1 MVGIRQTQPGDPY
14 VFPIDVAVT
23 PASGPTRIVRL
34 QMQGRGVAATIAMD
48 AEPTS
53 VSLDPN
59 VWLLADFGAFR
70 REQ

>member
-1 MVGIRQTQPGDPY
+1 
-14 VFPIDVAVT
+14 
-23 PASGPTRIVRL
+23 
-34 QMQGRGVAATIAMD
+34 MD